1 MRALTLSLFLIAVAG
16 CGRWE
21 PGPYTGGDGPGSGG
35 TKSDAGTSDAGDD
48 GDASLACPPDGDGT
62 QALADL
68 ALSEILPHAS
78 GFIEIVNNTD
88 ARLDVSGVR
97 LEGSLEGGIGQTLA
111 PGRRLVF
118 SAPLSTSGELAL
130 TQDGYLLQYVCWGQ
144 QGPSL
149 LQNEAVSSEMW
160 LASACALAP
169 GSGQSLH
176 LTGSGRL
183 PAEWTGGAPTPNHC
197 P

>member
-1 MRALTLSLFLIAVAG
+1 MRALTLSLSLLALAG

-35 TKSDAGTSDAGDD
+35 TKTDAGTSDAGDD
-48 GDASLACPPDGDGT
+48 ADAGADCPPDPDGR
-62 QALADL
+62 QAIADL
-68 ALSEILPHAS
+68 ALSEIKPQPS

-97 LEGSLEGGIGQTLA
+97 LEGSLEGGIGQTIA

-149 LQNEAVSSEMW
+149 LQNEAVANGVWGVSS
-160 LASACALAP
+160 CALAP
-169 GSGQSLH
+169 GAGQSLH
-176 LTGSGRL
+176 LTGSGTL
-183 PAEWTGGAPTPNHC
+183 PAEWTAGASTPNHC